1 MWLLNT
7 ARAELRYFDG
17 PEDVPG
23 GYAILSHVW
32 QGNEQSFRDVQDL
45 QHRCAQTDTNP
56 RDFASEK
63 IRKFCELAESHGYAW
78 GWADACCIDK
88 SSSSELSEAINSMY
102 RYYTLARVC
111 YVYLHDVPSH
121 EHHKRFRTSRWH
133 SRGWT
138 LQELIAPATVFF
150 LSAEW
155 DLLGTK
161 LDFAQILT
169 DVTKI
174 PEDVLTLEMEVRD
187 ISIAQ
192 RMSWAAR
199 RQTTRLED
207 EAYCLMGI
215 FGINMPT
222 LYGEGRAAFRRLQE
236 EIMKKSIDTSLFA
249 WGFNVHYVHPG
260 TSSRCTLHS
269 RPDTHLFAL
278 SPRDFLYSEAI
289 CFKEPR
295 QLEQGEACSIPVPDV
310 HNQR

>member
-1 MWLLNT
+1 MWLLST
-7 ARAELRYFDG
+7 ARAELKYFVG
-17 PEDVPG
+17 PEDVPD

-32 QGNEQSFRDVQDL
+32 QGDEQSFKDIQDL
-45 QHRCAQTDTNP
+45 QQRCAEEGTNP
-56 RDFASEK
+56 RDYASEK
-63 IRKFCELAESHGYAW
+63 IKRLCQLAELHGYAW
-78 GWADACCIDK
+78 AWADACCIDK

-111 YVYLHDVPSH
+111 YVYLHDVPSR
-121 EHHKRFRTSRWH
+121 EHRRRFQTSKWH

-161 LDFAQILT
+161 LDFSRTLT
-169 DVTKI
+169 EITNI
-174 PEDVLTLEMEVRD
+174 PQEVLTLAKDVRD

-199 RQTTRLED
+199 RQTTRPED

-236 EIMKKSIDTSLFA
+236 EIMKKSVDTSLFA
-249 WGFNVHYVHPG
+249 WGFNVHYVQPC
-260 TSSRCTLHS
+260 TSTRCTLHS
-269 RPDTHLFAL
+269 RPNAHLFAM
-278 SPRDFLYSEAI
+278 SPRDFLYSEGI
-289 CFKEPR
+289 STPQIHDHTIR
-295 QLEQGEACSIPVPDV
+295 RTRSDGGPS
-310 HNQR
+310 RRS